1 MDSVS
6 ALSVFVRVAD
16 TGSFVAAG
24 RELGISASAVGKS
37 IRRLEERVKTRLLHR
52 STRNLTLSPEGASF
66 LERCRHIIG
75 EIQAAEDELAG
86 AAKAPRGMLRIS
98 LPQLGEPFLGVLSE
112 FSQSYPE
119 VELDLQFTNRKVDLV
134 REGYDAAIR
143 SGDLADS
150 TLKAKPIGAYKMV
163 LVAAPDYLRRK
174 GIPTSPGDLSRHDR
188 LGLRLPDSGKIVPL
202 AFTPEW
208 TCQGETTRH
217 PLIVSNASALIA
229 FAKKGHGLAYVS
241 DYLIHDEMAGGV
253 LVPVLGDY
261 LADGGRLHIVW
272 AAGRHVSPKLRALI
286 DHVAARLMLD

>member
-1 MDSVS
+1 MDNIS

-37 IRRLEERVKTRLLHR
+37 IRRLEEHVKTRLLHR
-52 STRNLTLSPEGASF
+52 STRSLTLSPEGASF

-86 AAKAPRGMLRIS
+86 AAKAPRGLLRAS
-98 LPQLGEPFLGVLSE
+98 LPLFGEPFLEILSG
-112 FSQSYPE
+112 FGRKYPE

-134 REGYDAAIR
+134 REGYDAAVR

-150 TLKAKPIGAYKMV
+150 TLKAKPIGTYKMV
-163 LVAAPDYLRRK
+163 LVAAPDYLKRK
-174 GIPTSPGDLSRHDR
+174 GIPTGPGDLAGHDR

-208 TCQGETTRH
+208 TGQGETMRH

-241 DYLIHDEMAGGV
+241 DFLVRDEMTDGT
-253 LVPVLGDY
+253 LVPVLGGY
-261 LADGGRLHIVW
+261 LADGGRLNIVW
-272 AAGRHVSPKLRALI
+272 AAGRHVSPKLRAFI
-286 DHVAARLMLD
+286 DHVAAHLIPN